1 MAKVYTPLRYPGGK
15 SALADFVWHTME
27 LSGCTEIPYC
37 EPFAGGAGV
46 AMSLLLRG
54 KVKSVILNDLDTGIY
69 SIWYAIFNDTEWF
82 IEAISNADV
91 TLVVREQQKKVY
103 NELKDS
109 YGYSRDLAFAT
120 FFLNRVNYSGILT
133 GGPIGGKEQ
142 KGKYK
147 LDCRFNKESLIDK
160 IKEIAKYR
168 DNVQLFHMDAIE
180 LLKNQSNIFVFADP
194 PYWQAGDMLYEASV
208 EHSKLAKVLCESK
221 DIHWIATYDNNINV
235 ANVYEEYG
243 AHSKLFEL
251 QYSASRKRKEL
262 ECMFYKNVVIESF
275 GKIKLRET
283 EHISAIG

>member
-1 MAKVYTPLRYPGGK
+1 MAKIYTPLRYPGGK

-46 AMSLLLRG
+46 AMNLLLRG

-133 GGPIGGKEQ
+133 GGPIGGLEQ

-147 LDCRFNKESLIDK
+147 LDCRFNKQSLITK

-262 ECMFYKNVVIESF
+262 ECMFYKNVAIESF
-275 GKIKLRET
+275 GKIKLRER
-283 EHISAIG
+283 EDISC

>member
-133 GGPIGGKEQ
+133 GGPIGGLEQ

-168 DNVQLFHMDAIE
+168 DNVQLFHMDAVE

-262 ECMFYKNVVIESF
+262 ECMFYKNVAIESF
-275 GKIKLRET
+275 GKIKLRER
-283 EHISAIG
+283 EDILC

>member
-15 SALADFVWHTME
+15 SALADFVWHTIE
-27 LSGCTEIPYC
+27 LNGFTEIPYC

-54 KVKSVILNDLDTGIY
+54 KVKSVILNDLDAGIY

-109 YGYSRDLAFAT
+109 YGYSRNLAFAT

-147 LDCRFNKESLIDK
+147 LDCRFNKESLIGK

-221 DIHWIATYDNNINV
+221 DIHWIATYDNNINI

-262 ECMFYKNVVIESF
+262 ECMFYKNVAIESF
-275 GKIKLRET
+275 GKIKLRER
-283 EHISAIG
+283 EDISC

>member
-1 MAKVYTPLRYPGGK
+1 MAKIYTPLRYPGGK

-82 IEAISNADV
+82 IEAINNTEI
-91 TLVVREQQKKVY
+91 TLAVREQQKKVY
-103 NELKDS
+103 NELKNFDA
-109 YGYSRDLAFAT
+109 YSHDLAFAT

-168 DNVQLFHMDAIE
+168 DNVQLFHMDAVE

-208 EHSKLAKVLCESK
+208 EHSKLAKVLCE
-221 DIHWIATYDNNINV
+221 
-235 ANVYEEYG
+235 
-243 AHSKLFEL
+243 
-251 QYSASRKRKEL
+251 
-262 ECMFYKNVVIESF
+262 
-275 GKIKLRET
+275 
-283 EHISAIG
+283 

>member
-15 SALADFVWHTME
+15 SALAEFIWHTIE
-27 LSGCTEIPYC
+27 LNGFTEIPYC

-46 AMSLLLRG
+46 AMNLLLQG

-82 IEAISNADV
+82 IEAINNTEI

-103 NELKDS
+103 NELKNFDA
-109 YGYSRDLAFAT
+109 YSHDLAFAT

-147 LDCRFNKESLIDK
+147 LDCRFNKQSLIDK

-208 EHSKLAKVLCESK
+208 EHSRLAKVLCESK
-221 DIHWIATYDNNINV
+221 DIHWIATYDNNVNV
-235 ANVYEEYG
+235 ANVYEEYS
-243 AHSKLFEL
+243 AYSKLFEL

-275 GKIKLRET
+275 GKTKLRET

>member
-1 MAKVYTPLRYPGGK
+1 MNSPFRYAGGK
-15 SALADFVWHTME
+15 FYARKLIAEHLIDTDV
-27 LSGCTEIPYC
+27 YC

-46 AMSLLLRG
+46 AMNLLLQG

-69 SIWYAIFNDTEWF
+69 SIWYAIFNDTEWL
-82 IEAISNADV
+82 IEAINNTEI
-91 TLVVREQQKKVY
+91 TLAVREQQKKVY
-103 NELKDS
+103 NELKNFDV
-109 YGYSRDLAFAT
+109 YSHDLAFAT

-147 LDCRFNKESLIDK
+147 LDCRFNKQSLITK

-168 DNVQLFHMDAIE
+168 DKVHLFHMDAIE

-262 ECMFYKNVVIESF
+262 ECMFYKNVAIESF
-275 GKIKLRET
+275 GKIKLRER
-283 EHISAIG
+283 EDISC

>member
-15 SALADFVWHTME
+15 SALAEFVWHTIE
-27 LSGCTEIPYC
+27 LNGFTEIPYC

-46 AMSLLLRG
+46 AMNLLLQG

-69 SIWYAIFNDTEWF
+69 SIWYAIFNDTEWL
-82 IEAISNADV
+82 IEAINNTEI
-91 TLVVREQQKKVY
+91 TLAVREQQKKVY
-103 NELKDS
+103 NELKNFDA
-109 YGYSRDLAFAT
+109 YSHDLAFAT

-147 LDCRFNKESLIDK
+147 LDCRFNKQSLINK

-168 DNVQLFHMDAIE
+168 DNVQLFHMDAVE

-208 EHSKLAKVLCESK
+208 KHSKLARVLCESK
-221 DIHWIATYDNNINV
+221 NLHWLATYDNNINIS
-235 ANVYEEYG
+235 NIYENYG
-243 AHSKLFEL
+243 AQSKLFEL

-262 ECMFYKNVVIESF
+262 ECMFYKNVAIESF
-275 GKIKLRET
+275 GKIKLRER
-283 EHISAIG
+283 EDILC

>member
-15 SALADFVWHTME
+15 SALAEFVWHTME

-133 GGPIGGKEQ
+133 GGPIGGLEQ

-262 ECMFYKNVVIESF
+262 ECMFYQDVAIESF
-275 GKIKLRET
+275 GKIKLRER
-283 EHISAIG
+283 EDILC

>member
-15 SALADFVWHTME
+15 SALAEFVWHTIE
-27 LSGCTEIPYC
+27 LNGFTEIPYC

-46 AMSLLLRG
+46 AMNLLLQG

-147 LDCRFNKESLIDK
+147 LDCRFNKESLIGK

-168 DNVQLFHMDAIE
+168 DNVQLFHMDAVE

-221 DIHWIATYDNNINV
+221 DIHWIATYDNNINI

-275 GKIKLRET
+275 GKTKLRET

>member
-1 MAKVYTPLRYPGGK
+1 MAKIYTPLRYPGGK

-46 AMSLLLRG
+46 AMSLLLQG

-69 SIWYAIFNDTEWF
+69 SIWYAIFNDTEWL
-82 IEAISNADV
+82 IEAINNTEI
-91 TLVVREQQKKVY
+91 TLAIREQQKKVY

-133 GGPIGGKEQ
+133 GGPIGGLEQ

-147 LDCRFNKESLIDK
+147 LDCRFNKESLITK

-168 DNVQLFHMDAIE
+168 DKVHLFHMDAVE
-180 LLKNQSNIFVFADP
+180 LLKNQSNVFVFADP
-194 PYWQAGDMLYEASV
+194 PYWQAGDMLYGASV
-208 EHSKLAKVLCESK
+208 KHLKLARVLCESK
-221 DIHWIATYDNNINV
+221 NLHWLATYDNNINIS
-235 ANVYEEYG
+235 NIYENYG
-243 AHSKLFEL
+243 AQSKLFEL

-262 ECMFYKNVVIESF
+262 ECMFYQDVAIESF
-275 GKIKLRET
+275 GKIKLRERGNIYGT
-283 EHISAIG
+283 V

>member
-1 MAKVYTPLRYPGGK
+1 MAKIYTPLRYPGGK

-46 AMSLLLRG
+46 AMNLLLRG

-147 LDCRFNKESLIDK
+147 LDCRFNKQSLIDK

-235 ANVYEEYG
+235 ANVYEEYS
-243 AHSKLFEL
+243 AYSKLFEL

-275 GKIKLRET
+275 GKTKLRET

>member
-15 SALADFVWHTME
+15 SALAEFVWHTME

-46 AMSLLLRG
+46 AMSLLLQG

-133 GGPIGGKEQ
+133 GGPIGGLEQ

-168 DNVQLFHMDAIE
+168 DNVQLFHMDAVE

-194 PYWQAGDMLYEASV
+194 PYCQAGDMLY
-208 EHSKLAKVLCESK
+208 
-221 DIHWIATYDNNINV
+221 
-235 ANVYEEYG
+235 
-243 AHSKLFEL
+243 
-251 QYSASRKRKEL
+251 
-262 ECMFYKNVVIESF
+262 
-275 GKIKLRET
+275 
-283 EHISAIG
+283 

>member
-15 SALADFVWHTME
+15 SALAEFVWHTIE
-27 LSGCTEIPYC
+27 LNGFTEIPYC

-46 AMSLLLRG
+46 AMNLLLQG

-69 SIWYAIFNDTEWF
+69 SIWYAIFNDNEWL
-82 IEAISNADV
+82 IEAINNTEI
-91 TLVVREQQKKVY
+91 TLAVREQKKKVY

-133 GGPIGGKEQ
+133 GGPIGGLEQ

-262 ECMFYKNVVIESF
+262 ECMFYKNVAIESF
-275 GKIKLRET
+275 GKIKLRER
-283 EHISAIG
+283 EDILC

>member
-15 SALADFVWHTME
+15 SSLTELIWHTIE
-27 LSGCTEIPYC
+27 VNNCTEIPYC

-46 AMSLLLRG
+46 AMSLLLQN

-69 SIWYAIFNDTEWF
+69 SLWYAILNDTDKLVKTINNVE
-82 IEAISNADV
+82 V
-91 TLVVREQQKKVY
+91 TLAVREQQKEVY
-103 NELKDS
+103 INLKDS
-109 YGYSRDLAFAT
+109 AKYSFELAFAT
-120 FFLNRVNYSGILT
+120 LFLNRVNYSGILT

-147 LDCRFNKESLIDK
+147 LDCRFNKESLIGK

-168 DNVQLFHMDAIE
+168 DNVQLFHMDAVE

-275 GKIKLRET
+275 GKIKLRERKD
-283 EHISAIG
+283 ISC

>member
-15 SALADFVWHTME
+15 SALADFVWHTIE

-147 LDCRFNKESLIDK
+147 LDCRFNKESLIGK

-168 DNVQLFHMDAIE
+168 DNVQLFHMDAVE

-235 ANVYEEYG
+235 ANIYEEYG

-262 ECMFYKNVVIESF
+262 ECMFYKNVAIESF
-275 GKIKLRET
+275 GKTKLRET
-283 EHISAIG
+283 EHISVIG

>member
-133 GGPIGGKEQ
+133 GGPIGGLEQ

-147 LDCRFNKESLIDK
+147 LDCRFNKQSLITK

-168 DNVQLFHMDAIE
+168 DNVQLFHMDAVE

-235 ANVYEEYG
+235 ANIYEEYG

-275 GKIKLRET
+275 GKTKLRET

>member
-15 SALADFVWHTME
+15 SALADFVWHTIE
-27 LSGCTEIPYC
+27 LNGFTEIPYC

-46 AMSLLLRG
+46 AMNLLLQG

-82 IEAISNADV
+82 IEAINNTEI
-91 TLVVREQQKKVY
+91 TLAVREQQKKVY

-133 GGPIGGKEQ
+133 GGPIGGLEQ

-168 DNVQLFHMDAIE
+168 DNVQLFHMDAVE

-262 ECMFYKNVVIESF
+262 ECMFYKNVDIESF
-275 GKIKLRET
+275 GKIKLRER
-283 EHISAIG
+283 EDILC

>member
-1 MAKVYTPLRYPGGK
+1 MAKIYTPLRYPGGK

-133 GGPIGGKEQ
+133 GGPIGGLEQ

-147 LDCRFNKESLIDK
+147 LDCRFNKQSLITK

-168 DNVQLFHMDAIE
+168 DKVHLFHMDAVE
-180 LLKNQSNIFVFADP
+180 LLKTQSIIFVFADP

-208 EHSKLAKVLCESK
+208 KHLKLARVLCESK
-221 DIHWIATYDNNINV
+221 NLHWLATYDNNINIS
-235 ANVYEEYG
+235 NIYENYG
-243 AHSKLFEL
+243 AQSKLFEL

-262 ECMFYKNVVIESF
+262 E
-275 GKIKLRET
+275 
-283 EHISAIG
+283 

>member
-15 SALADFVWHTME
+15 SALAEFVWHTIE
-27 LSGCTEIPYC
+27 LNGFTEIPYC

-46 AMSLLLRG
+46 AMNLLLQG

-69 SIWYAIFNDTEWF
+69 SIWYAIFNDTEWL
-82 IEAISNADV
+82 IEAINNTEI
-91 TLVVREQQKKVY
+91 TLAVREQKKKVY

-133 GGPIGGKEQ
+133 GGPIGGLEQ

-262 ECMFYKNVVIESF
+262 ECMFYKNVAIESF
-275 GKIKLRET
+275 GKIKLRERKD
-283 EHISAIG
+283 ISC

>member
-15 SALADFVWHTME
+15 SALAEFVWHTIE
-27 LSGCTEIPYC
+27 LNGFTEIPYC

-46 AMSLLLRG
+46 AMNLLLQG

-82 IEAISNADV
+82 IEAINNTEI
-91 TLVVREQQKKVY
+91 TLAVREQQKKVY

-147 LDCRFNKESLIDK
+147 LDCRFNKQSLIDK

-168 DNVQLFHMDAIE
+168 DNVQLFHMDAVE
-180 LLKNQSNIFVFADP
+180 LLKTQSIIFVFADP

-262 ECMFYKNVVIESF
+262 ECMFYKNVAIESF
-275 GKIKLRET
+275 GKIKLRER
-283 EHISAIG
+283 EDISC

>member
-1 MAKVYTPLRYPGGK
+1 MAKIYTPLRYPGGK

-82 IEAISNADV
+82 IEAISNAYV

-147 LDCRFNKESLIDK
+147 LDCRFNKESLIGK

-168 DNVQLFHMDAIE
+168 DNVQLFHMDAVE

-235 ANVYEEYG
+235 ANIYEEYG

-275 GKIKLRET
+275 GKTKLRET

>member
-15 SALADFVWHTME
+15 SALAEFVWHTIE
-27 LSGCTEIPYC
+27 LNGFTEIPYC

-46 AMSLLLRG
+46 AMNLLLQG

-69 SIWYAIFNDTEWF
+69 SIWYAIFNDTEWL
-82 IEAISNADV
+82 IEAINNTEI
-91 TLVVREQQKKVY
+91 TLAVREQQKKVY
-103 NELKDS
+103 NELKNFDA
-109 YGYSRDLAFAT
+109 YSHDLAFAT

-147 LDCRFNKESLIDK
+147 LDCRFNKQSLITK
-160 IKEIAKYR
+160 IKEIAKYK
-168 DNVQLFHMDAIE
+168 DNVQLFHMDAVE
-180 LLKNQSNIFVFADP
+180 LLKSQSNIFVFADP

-221 DIHWIATYDNNINV
+221 DIYWIATYDNNINIS
-235 ANVYEEYG
+235 NIYENYG
-243 AHSKLFEL
+243 AQSKLFEL

-262 ECMFYKNVVIESF
+262 ECMFYKNVAIESF
-275 GKIKLRET
+275 GKIKLRER
-283 EHISAIG
+283 EDISC

>member
-15 SALADFVWHTME
+15 SALAEFVWHTIE
-27 LSGCTEIPYC
+27 LNGFTEIPYC

-46 AMSLLLRG
+46 AMNLLLQG

-69 SIWYAIFNDTEWF
+69 SIWYAIFNDTEWL
-82 IEAISNADV
+82 IEAINNTEI
-91 TLVVREQQKKVY
+91 TLAVREQQKKVY
-103 NELKDS
+103 NELKNFDA
-109 YGYSRDLAFAT
+109 YSHDLAFAT

-147 LDCRFNKESLIDK
+147 LDCRFNKESLIGK

-221 DIHWIATYDNNINV
+221 DIHWIATYDNNINIS
-235 ANVYEEYG
+235 NIYDNYG
-243 AHSKLFEL
+243 AQSKLFEL

-275 GKIKLRET
+275 GKTKLRET

>member
-1 MAKVYTPLRYPGGK
+1 MAQIYTPLRYPGGK
-15 SALADFVWHTME
+15 SALAEFVWHTIE
-27 LSGCTEIPYC
+27 LNGFTEIPYC

-46 AMSLLLRG
+46 AMNLLLQG

-69 SIWYAIFNDTEWF
+69 SIWYAIFNDTEWL
-82 IEAISNADV
+82 IEAINNTEI
-91 TLVVREQQKKVY
+91 TLAVREQQKKVY
-103 NELKDS
+103 NELKNFDA
-109 YGYSRDLAFAT
+109 YSHDLAFAT

-147 LDCRFNKESLIDK
+147 LDCRFNKQSLITK

-168 DNVQLFHMDAIE
+168 DKVHLFHMDAIE

-235 ANVYEEYG
+235 ANIYEEYG

-262 ECMFYKNVVIESF
+262 ECMFYKNVAIESF

>member
-1 MAKVYTPLRYPGGK
+1 MAKIYTPLRYPGGK

-27 LSGCTEIPYC
+27 LNGFTEIPYC

-46 AMSLLLRG
+46 AMNLLLQG

-69 SIWYAIFNDTEWF
+69 SIWYAIFNDTEWL
-82 IEAISNADV
+82 IEAINNTDV

-133 GGPIGGKEQ
+133 GGPIGGLEQ

-147 LDCRFNKESLIDK
+147 LDCRFNKESLITK

-168 DNVQLFHMDAIE
+168 DNVQLFHMDAVE

-235 ANVYEEYG
+235 SNVYENYG

-262 ECMFYKNVVIESF
+262 ECMFYKNVAIESF
-275 GKIKLRET
+275 GKIKLRER
-283 EHISAIG
+283 EDISC

>member
-147 LDCRFNKESLIDK
+147 LDCRFNKESLIGK

-168 DNVQLFHMDAIE
+168 DNVQLFHMDAVE

-221 DIHWIATYDNNINV
+221 DIHWIATYDNNINI

-251 QYSASRKRKEL
+251 QYSALRKRKEL
-262 ECMFYKNVVIESF
+262 ECMFYQDVAIESF
-275 GKIKLRET
+275 GKIKLRER
-283 EHISAIG
+283 EDILC

>member
-147 LDCRFNKESLIDK
+147 LDCRFNKESLIGK

-168 DNVQLFHMDAIE
+168 DNVQLFHMDAVE

-221 DIHWIATYDNNINV
+221 DIHWIATYDNNINI

-251 QYSASRKRKEL
+251 QYSALRKRKEL
-262 ECMFYKNVVIESF
+262 ECMFYQDVAIESF
-275 GKIKLRET
+275 GKIKLRER
-283 EHISAIG
+283 EDISC

>member
-1 MAKVYTPLRYPGGK
+1 MAKIYTPLRYPGGK
-15 SALADFVWHTME
+15 SALAEFVWHTME

-46 AMSLLLRG
+46 AMNLLLQG

-69 SIWYAIFNDTEWF
+69 SIWYAIFNDTEWL
-82 IEAISNADV
+82 IEAINNTEI
-91 TLVVREQQKKVY
+91 TLAVREQKKKVY

-147 LDCRFNKESLIDK
+147 LDCRFNKQSLIDK

-168 DNVQLFHMDAIE
+168 DNVQLFHMDAVE

-235 ANVYEEYG
+235 ANIYEEYG

-262 ECMFYKNVVIESF
+262 ECMFYQDVAIESF
-275 GKIKLRET
+275 GKIKLRER
-283 EHISAIG
+283 EDISC

>member
-15 SALADFVWHTME
+15 SALAEFVWHTIE
-27 LSGCTEIPYC
+27 LNGFTEISYC

-46 AMSLLLRG
+46 AMNLLLQG

-69 SIWYAIFNDTEWF
+69 SIWYAIFNDTEWL
-82 IEAISNADV
+82 IEAINNTEI
-91 TLVVREQQKKVY
+91 TLAVREQQKKVY
-103 NELKDS
+103 NELKNFDA
-109 YGYSRDLAFAT
+109 YSHDLAFAT

-147 LDCRFNKESLIDK
+147 LDCRFNKESLIGK

-168 DNVQLFHMDAIE
+168 DNVQLFHMDAVE

-262 ECMFYKNVVIESF
+262 ECMFYKNVAIESF
-275 GKIKLRET
+275 GKIKLRER
-283 EHISAIG
+283 EDISC

>member
-15 SALADFVWHTME
+15 SALAEFVWHTIE
-27 LSGCTEIPYC
+27 LNGFTEIPYC

-46 AMSLLLRG
+46 AMNLLLQG

-69 SIWYAIFNDTEWF
+69 SIWYAIFNDTEWL
-82 IEAISNADV
+82 IEAINNTEI
-91 TLVVREQQKKVY
+91 TLAVREQQKNIY
-103 NELKDS
+103 NTLKDS

-147 LDCRFNKESLIDK
+147 LDCRFNKQSLIDK

-221 DIHWIATYDNNINV
+221 DIHWIATYDNNINI
-235 ANVYEEYG
+235 ANVYEKYG

-275 GKIKLRET
+275 GKIKLRER
-283 EHISAIG
+283 EDISC

>member
-15 SALADFVWHTME
+15 SALAEFVWHTIE
-27 LSGCTEIPYC
+27 LNGFTEIPYC

-46 AMSLLLRG
+46 AMNLLLQG

-69 SIWYAIFNDTEWF
+69 SIWYAIFNDTEWL

-147 LDCRFNKESLIDK
+147 LDCRFNKESLIGK

-262 ECMFYKNVVIESF
+262 ECMFYKNVAIESF
-275 GKIKLRET
+275 GKIKLRER
-283 EHISAIG
+283 EDISC

>member
-15 SALADFVWHTME
+15 SALAEFVWHTIE
-27 LSGCTEIPYC
+27 LNGFTEIPYC

-46 AMSLLLRG
+46 AMNLLLQG

-69 SIWYAIFNDTEWF
+69 SIWYAIFNDTEWL
-82 IEAISNADV
+82 IEAINNTEI
-91 TLVVREQQKKVY
+91 TLAVREQQKKVY

-147 LDCRFNKESLIDK
+147 LDCRFNKESLIGK

-208 EHSKLAKVLCESK
+208 EHSKLAKVLCDSK

-235 ANVYEEYG
+235 TNVYEEYG

-262 ECMFYKNVVIESF
+262 ECMFYKNVAIESF
-275 GKIKLRET
+275 GKIKLRER
-283 EHISAIG
+283 EDISC

>member
-1 MAKVYTPLRYPGGK
+1 MVKIYTPLRYPGGK

-46 AMSLLLRG
+46 AMNLLLRG

-133 GGPIGGKEQ
+133 GGPIGGLEQ

-147 LDCRFNKESLIDK
+147 LDCRFNKQSLIDK

-168 DNVQLFHMDAIE
+168 DNVQLFHMDAVE

-262 ECMFYKNVVIESF
+262 ECMFYKNVAIESF
-275 GKIKLRET
+275 GKIKLRER
-283 EHISAIG
+283 EDISC

>member
-147 LDCRFNKESLIDK
+147 LDCRFNKESLIGK

-168 DNVQLFHMDAIE
+168 DNVQLFHMDAVE

-235 ANVYEEYG
+235 ANIYEEYG

-275 GKIKLRET
+275 GKTKLRET

>member
-15 SALADFVWHTME
+15 SALAEFVWHTIE
-27 LSGCTEIPYC
+27 LNGFTEIPYC

-46 AMSLLLRG
+46 AMNLLLQG

-69 SIWYAIFNDTEWF
+69 SIWYTIFNNTEWL
-82 IEAISNADV
+82 IEAINNTEI
-91 TLVVREQQKKVY
+91 TLAVREQKKNIY
-103 NELKDS
+103 SKLKNFDA
-109 YGYSRDLAFAT
+109 YSHDLAFAT

-147 LDCRFNKESLIDK
+147 LDYRFNKESLINK

-168 DNVQLFHMDAIE
+168 DNVQLFHMDAVE

-251 QYSASRKRKEL
+251 QYSALRKRKEL
-262 ECMFYKNVVIESF
+262 ECMFYKNVAIESF

>member
-1 MAKVYTPLRYPGGK
+1 MAKIYTPLRYPGGK

-82 IEAISNADV
+82 IEAISNAYV

-235 ANVYEEYG
+235 ANIYEEYG

-275 GKIKLRET
+275 GKTKLRET

>member
-1 MAKVYTPLRYPGGK
+1 MAKIYTPLRYPGGK

-46 AMSLLLRG
+46 AMNLLLQG

-69 SIWYAIFNDTEWF
+69 SIWYAIFNDTEWL
-82 IEAISNADV
+82 IEAINNTDV

-133 GGPIGGKEQ
+133 GGPIGGLEQ

-147 LDCRFNKESLIDK
+147 LDCRFNKESLITK

-168 DNVQLFHMDAIE
+168 DNVQLFHMDAVE

-235 ANVYEEYG
+235 SNVYENYG

-262 ECMFYKNVVIESF
+262 ECMFYKNVAIESF
-275 GKIKLRET
+275 GKIKLRER
-283 EHISAIG
+283 EDISC

>member
-15 SALADFVWHTME
+15 SALAEFVWHTIE
-27 LSGCTEIPYC
+27 LNGFTEIPYC

-46 AMSLLLRG
+46 AMNLLLQG

-82 IEAISNADV
+82 IEAINNTEI
-91 TLVVREQQKKVY
+91 TLAVREQQKKVY

-147 LDCRFNKESLIDK
+147 LDCRFNKQSLITK

-168 DNVQLFHMDAIE
+168 DNVQLFHMDAVE

-194 PYWQAGDMLYEASV
+194 PYWQAGDMLYETSV
-208 EHSKLAKVLCESK
+208 EHSKLARVLCESK
-221 DIHWIATYDNNINV
+221 NLHWLATYDNNINIS
-235 ANVYEEYG
+235 NIYENYG
-243 AHSKLFEL
+243 AQSKLFEL

-262 ECMFYKNVVIESF
+262 ECMFYQDVAIESF
-275 GKIKLRET
+275 GKIKLRER
-283 EHISAIG
+283 EDISC

>member
-15 SALADFVWHTME
+15 SALAEFVWHTIE
-27 LSGCTEIPYC
+27 LNGFTEIPYC

-69 SIWYAIFNDTEWF
+69 SIWYAIFNDTEWL
-82 IEAISNADV
+82 IEAINNTEI
-91 TLVVREQQKKVY
+91 TLAVREQQKKVY
-103 NELKDS
+103 NELKNFDA
-109 YGYSRDLAFAT
+109 YSHDLAFAT

-147 LDCRFNKESLIDK
+147 LDCRFNKESLIGK

-168 DNVQLFHMDAIE
+168 DNVQLFHIDAVE

-221 DIHWIATYDNNINV
+221 DIHWIATYDNNINI
-235 ANVYEEYG
+235 ANVYEKYG
-243 AHSKLFEL
+243 AHSKLYEL

-262 ECMFYKNVVIESF
+262 EYMFYKNVAIESF
-275 GKIKLRET
+275 GKIKLRER
-283 EHISAIG
+283 EDILC

>member
-1 MAKVYTPLRYPGGK
+1 MAKIYTPLRYPGGK

-133 GGPIGGKEQ
+133 GGPIGGLEQ

-147 LDCRFNKESLIDK
+147 LDCRFNKQSLITK

-168 DNVQLFHMDAIE
+168 DNVQLFHMDAVE

-262 ECMFYKNVVIESF
+262 ECMFYKNVAIESF
-275 GKIKLRET
+275 GKIKLRER
-283 EHISAIG
+283 EDISC